1 MNILA
6 LADQPPSRP
15 IGQILAEHQIDLIC
29 TLGDFEQSQLQE
41 LESVTTIPKI
51 GVYGNHCSGRYF
63 APLGIK
69 NMHLTTF
76 EFGGLTFGGFE
87 GCVRYKQSLYAKMYT
102 QEEAAEL
109 LKDFP
114 RVDVLL
120 THCPAFGINDE
131 PDDAAHQ
138 GFKALRVY
146 LETKKPAYHFHG
158 HTYPPADQLVARFHE
173 TNIFYVTG
181 SRIVAVDAHPTY

>member
-1 MNILA
+1 MTILA
-6 LADQPPSRP
+6 LADQPPSRSVK
-15 IGQILAEHQIDLIC
+15 QILAENRIDLIC

-41 LESVTTIPKI
+41 LASVTTIPKI
-51 GVYGNHCSGRYF
+51 GIYGNHCSGMYF
-63 APLGIK
+63 GPLGIK
-69 NMHLTTF
+69 NMHLATF

-87 GCVRYKQSLYAKMYT
+87 GCVRYKQSVYAKMYT
-102 QEEAAEL
+102 QEEATEL

-131 PDDAAHQ
+131 PDEVAHQ

-158 HTYPPADQLVARFHE
+158 HTYPPANQLVTSFGE
-173 TNIFYVTG
+173 TKIVYVTG
-181 SRIVAVDAHPTY
+181 EKIVSI